1 MATIITMPR
10 LSDTMEEGTV
20 ASWLKSVGDTVGEGD
35 ILAEI
40 ETDKATMEFESFHE
54 GTLLHIGIAEGETA
68 NVDALLAIIGEKGED
83 ISMHLNPST
92 SQTTPDVVSHQD
104 TQQTK
109 EVATTTEAAAI
120 PEGVEVITMPRL
132 SDTMEEGTVAT
143 WLKKEGDSIQ
153 EGDILAE
160 IETDKA
166 TMEFESFY
174 TGTLLKIGI
183 QEGETALVDAL
194 LAIVGPAGTD
204 VSGIS
209 QSYKSSARCNTSAS
223 ISSSKRDTC
232 SGTYYS
238 SGNRSCVYKFLITK
252 NICFTTC

>member
-20 ASWLKSVGDTVGEGD
+20 ATWLKSVGDAVGEGD

-83 ISMHLNPST
+83 ISMHLTPAT
-92 SQTTPDVVSHQD
+92 SQDSSDKTSKEAS
-104 TQQTK
+104 QQIPEAAPASEA
-109 EVATTTEAAAI
+109 EVAVI

-143 WLKKEGDSIQ
+143 WLKKEGDSIK

-194 LAIVGPAGTD
+194 LAIVGPSGTD
-204 VSGIS
+204 VSGITEVTKAAPATS
-209 QSYKSSARCNTSAS
+209 ICPSTNTTS
-223 ISSSKRDTC
+223 
-232 SGTYYS
+232 
-238 SGNRSCVYKFLITK
+238 
-252 NICFTTC
+252 TTNS